1 MLGDVI
7 KSQDGQTLFDRIE
20 DIRKTSVAFHREGGA
35 ANAALL
41 EERLR
46 SLDLH
51 ETVRFAHS
59 FACFLQ
65 ITNIAEDYVQRRK
78 AGDRRV
84 DTLAGSLAALAE
96 EGVSTAQVA
105 KMLQTAFIAPVI
117 TAHPT
122 EVTARACWTARGRS
136 PRR

>member
-1 MLGDVI
+1 MPDRAAKSPPSELRARVRVLGRVLGDVI

-59 FACFLQ
+59 FA
-65 ITNIAEDYVQRRK
+65 
-78 AGDRRV
+78 
-84 DTLAGSLAALAE
+84 
-96 EGVSTAQVA
+96 
-105 KMLQTAFIAPVI
+105 
-117 TAHPT
+117 
-122 EVTARACWTARGRS
+122 
-136 PRR
+136 